1 MNTMKTTEQAN
12 ATQPETKVAYTAKAP
27 TTGGRIGI
35 EIKLTQRKTNQL
47 KKGRML

>member
-12 ATQPETKVAYTAKAP
+12 ATQPETKVVYTTKAH

-35 EIKLTQRKTNQL
+35 EIK
-47 KKGRML
+47 